1 MTKTDY
7 NPFNMVQL
15 FGSLVLVFFF
25 IFSLFNYV
33 QAYYIG
39 HQLYLSTNNFAAL
52 TAQSKYE
59 HALKFSWTWVEE
71 KQRIF
76 DIFHCDIK
84 ISNLNGLIQQG
95 EGWQSI
101 KTHLL
106 LLPDDA
112 YLFIF

>member
-33 QAYYIG
+33 QTYYIG

-52 TAQSKYE
+52 TAHSKYE
-59 HALKFSWTWVEE
+59 HALKFSWT
-71 KQRIF
+71 
-76 DIFHCDIK
+76 
-84 ISNLNGLIQQG
+84 
-95 EGWQSI
+95 
-101 KTHLL
+101 
-106 LLPDDA
+106 
-112 YLFIF
+112 